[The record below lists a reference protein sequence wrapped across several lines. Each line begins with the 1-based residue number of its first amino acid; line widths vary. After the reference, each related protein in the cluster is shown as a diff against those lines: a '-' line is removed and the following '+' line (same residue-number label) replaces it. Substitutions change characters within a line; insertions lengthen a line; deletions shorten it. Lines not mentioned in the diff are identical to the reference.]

1 MIRRWSGLA
10 LAALLVAGPGRADSG
25 DPDPNAATRLLPA
38 TANGSLV
45 YRVYVHVANPSSDEE
60 RNEAI
65 RREVADAFP
74 LQSGASFDE
83 LLADQGVR
91 KVRTLPDIAT
101 AEYRVYKSPEGGKI
115 WVAVIVKSGTP
126 EKGAPSTF
134 WSGNLSRHLEL
145 MKSESGFFKLILNGG
160 AGLFLDDNAW
170 FGKPGQF
177 VAAAYAPPNPT
188 FWGEIYV
195 EPGIGGVLELWDT
208 PLYLYGSATYLVSTR
223 LGSDVFQGAPTIWGA
238 WEKAYAGL
246 LYSPKGSKFRVD
258 LSVGRQL
265 YEVNNDFL
273 VSPIPGSVNASYRGG
288 SYIGARHAYK
298 NTASAKVLASDF
310 TAQAFYLQPDDLPES
325 STNTQYVG
333 ANLRWESP
341 GKLEIAAT
349 YLTAVESTYPYVL
362 PDGTTRQRK
371 GLMVVNPR
379 LMLSNPLG
387 VDGLWLQGE
396 YAYQW
401 NVNFPMSA
409 WAWYAWA
416 GYRAEKAPWA
426 PGVSLRY
433 AVFSGDDPATPSYN
447 RYDQVLSGKQD
458 YWMQGMNF
466 VKVSLNSNLRSWR
479 ATARAKPLAGA
490 EIILDYYYLFADT
503 LNNLGAFYKG
513 GQQLTDL
520 RLAQEVM
527 LTASW
532 FATPNLYA
540 SFVATWTTP
549 MAGLQAAL
557 GPGASNWLTFQ
568 LAAYWFI

>member
-1 MIRRWSGLA
+1 MRWWAGAA
-10 LAALLVAGPGRADSG
+10 LAAILAAGPVHAEQK
-25 DPDPNAATRLLPA
+25 DPSAATRLLPA

-45 YRVYVHVANPSSDEE
+45 YRVYVYLENPGDDEAWNDGL
-60 RNEAI
+60 RKK
-65 RREVADAFP
+65 VADAFP
-74 LQSGASFDE
+74 LQSGASFEE

-91 KVRTLPDIAT
+91 KVRALPDVAT
-101 AEYRVYKSPEGGKI
+101 AEYRVYKSPEAGKI
-115 WVAVIVKSGTP
+115 WVAVLVRTGKA
-126 EKGAPSTF
+126 EKEEPPSF

-145 MKSESGFFKLILNGG
+145 MKTDRGFFKLVLNGG
-160 AGLFLDDNAW
+160 AGLFLDDDAW

-177 VAAAYAPPNPT
+177 VAAAYSPPNPT

-223 LGSDVFQGAPTIWGA
+223 LGSDVFASTPTIWGA
-238 WEKAYAGL
+238 WEKAYAGI
-246 LYSPKGSKFRVD
+246 LYAPKESSFRMD
-258 LSVGRQL
+258 FSFGRQL

-273 VSPIPGSVNASYRGG
+273 VSPIPGAVNASYRGG
-288 SYIGARHAYK
+288 SYIGARHAYQ
-298 NTASAKVLASDF
+298 NTASLKVLAGDL
-310 TAQAFYLQPDDLPES
+310 TAQAFYLQPNELPEAN
-325 STNTQYVG
+325 TDTQYLG
-333 ANLRWESP
+333 ANLRWEIP
-341 GKLEIAAT
+341 AKLELAAAFM
-349 YLTAVESTYPYVL
+349 TALQSTYPYVL
-362 PDGTTRQRK
+362 PDGVTQERK

-379 LMLSNPLG
+379 LMLSNL
-387 VDGLWLQGE
+387 VTEGLWLQAEG
-396 YAYQW
+396 AYQW

-416 GYRAEKAPWA
+416 GYGAKTAPWA
-426 PGVSLRY
+426 PEVSLRY

-447 RYDQVLSGKQD
+447 RYDQTLSGKQD

-479 ATARAKPLAGA
+479 ATARAKPLPGA
-490 EIILDYYYLFADT
+490 ELILDYYYLFADT
-503 LNNLGAFYKG
+503 LNNLGAFYRG

-540 SFVATWTTP
+540 SVVASWTTP
-549 MAGLQAAL
+549 MAGLRSAL
-557 GPGASNWLTFQ
+557 GPGAGNWLTIQ